1 MKLYQLML
9 ITCTIA
15 LLSVAAT
22 PVIEQSVAEQEECKI
37 LKPQN
42 ITGVQTKDGRFK
54 SNGTTRDIQTGSWL
68 EDCYDQ

>member
-15 LLSVAAT
+15 LLSIAAT
-22 PVIEQSVAEQEECKI
+22 PVIEQEECKI